1 MAEAMANPKVCGDVR
16 IQTGWPIMTNIFE
29 SVTGIPVPAAD
40 RVFATMTDMALW
52 SAQGSGV
59 PPANLQQAEMMIR
72 IHIHK
77 IQNQC
82 YSDGA
87 VIRR

>member
-1 MAEAMANPKVCGDVR
+1 
-16 IQTGWPIMTNIFE
+16 MTNIFT
-29 SVTGIPVPAAD
+29 STTGVPMPAAD
-40 RVFATMTDMALW
+40 RVFAAMTDMALW

-72 IHIHK
+72 IHMRG

-82 YSDGA
+82 YSNGA

>member
-1 MAEAMANPKVCGDVR
+1 
-16 IQTGWPIMTNIFE
+16 MTNIFE
-29 SVTGIPVPAAD
+29 PATGKELPAAD

-52 SAQGSGV
+52 SAQDGAV
-59 PPANLQQAEMMIR
+59 PAVNLKHAAMLIK
-72 IHIHK
+72 IHMHK
-77 IQNQC
+77 VQNQC